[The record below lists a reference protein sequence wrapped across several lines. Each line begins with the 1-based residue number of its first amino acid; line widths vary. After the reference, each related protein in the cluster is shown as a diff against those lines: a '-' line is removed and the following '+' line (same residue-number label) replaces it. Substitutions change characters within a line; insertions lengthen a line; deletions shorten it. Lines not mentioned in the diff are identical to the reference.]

1 MFFLIGVLLL
11 FIAFGFPVAFSIGL
25 TSLLYCLKEGLV
37 LITIPQRMVA
47 GIDNFAFLAVPF
59 FILAGNLMN
68 TGGITRRL
76 FRFATSIV
84 GFIPGG
90 LGHANVVGS
99 IIFAGMSGAAIAD
112 AGGLGTIEI
121 KAMKDEGYD
130 TDFSAAVTAASST
143 IGPIIPPSIPMIL
156 YAAFGGVSVGKLFLA
171 GAVPGILMGVSLM
184 VMIYIISVRRKYPVH
199 SQLDVKEIWVSF
211 KEGLLPLFTPVIILG
226 GIMGG
231 IFTPTEAAVVA
242 SAYAL
247 FLGLVVYREIKWS
260 ELPGIILN
268 TAVTTAIVLF
278 IISAASIYGW
288 LLAREQVPQTV
299 AKLLFSIT
307 TNPHLVLLIMIGFLL
322 IIGCFMET
330 AASLIILVP
339 ILVPMTSQLGIDPLV
354 FGLIMVFTLMLGLI
368 TPPVGV
374 VLYLIADI
382 AEISFERTVKAT
394 FPFLLPLIIV
404 LLLITFV
411 PQIAMFLPNWLMP

>member
-11 FIAFGFPVAFSIGL
+11 FIAAGFPVAFSIGL

-37 LITIPQRMVA
+37 LITIPQRMIA
-47 GIDNFAFLAVPF
+47 GIDNYAFLAVPF

-76 FRFATSIV
+76 FRFATSVV

-121 KAMKDEGYD
+121 KAMRDEGYD

-156 YAAFGGVSVGKLFLA
+156 YAAFGGVSVGKLFMA
-171 GAVPGILMGVSLM
+171 GAVPGLLMGVSLM
-184 VMIYIISVRRKYPVH
+184 VMIYVMSVRRKYPVH
-199 SQLDVKEIWVSF
+199 SRLDFKEIWLSL
-211 KEGLLPLFTPVIILG
+211 KDGILPLFTPIIILG

-247 FLGLVVYREIKWS
+247 LLGIVVYREIKLS
-260 ELPGIILN
+260 ELPKIIMN
-268 TAVTTAIVLF
+268 TVVTTAIVLF

-299 AKLLFSIT
+299 AKMLFSIT
-307 TNPHLVLLIMIGFLL
+307 TNPHLVLLIMIGFLM
-322 IIGCFMET
+322 IVGCFMET

-339 ILVPMTSQLGIDPLV
+339 ILVPMTSQLGIDPLL

-382 AEISFERTVKAT
+382 AGISFERTVKAT
-394 FPFLLPLIIV
+394 IPFLLPLIIV
-404 LLLITFV
+404 LLLIAFV
-411 PQIAMFLPNWLMP
+411 PQIALFLPNLLMP

>member
-1 MFFLIGVLLL
+1 VFFLIGVLLL

>member
-37 LITIPQRMVA
+37 LITIPQRMIA

-121 KAMKDEGYD
+121 KAMQDEGYD

-156 YAAFGGVSVGKLFLA
+156 YAAFGGVSVGKLFMA
-171 GAVPGILMGVSLM
+171 GAVPGLLMGVSLM
-184 VMIYIISVRRKYPVH
+184 VMIYVMSVRRKYPVH
-199 SQLDVKEIWVSF
+199 SRLDFGEMWISF
-211 KEGLLPLFTPVIILG
+211 REGLLPLFTPIIILG

-247 FLGLVVYREIKWS
+247 LLGVVVYREIQLS

-339 ILVPMTSQLGIDPLV
+339 ILVPMTSKLGIDPLL

-382 AEISFERTVKAT
+382 AGISFERTVKAT
-394 FPFLLPLIIV
+394 IPFLLPLIIV
-404 LLLITFV
+404 LLLITFI
-411 PQIAMFLPNWLMP
+411 PQIALFLPNWLMP

>member
-1 MFFLIGVLLL
+1 VFFLIGVLLL
-11 FIAFGFPVAFSIGL
+11 LIAFGFPVAFSIGL

-37 LITIPQRMVA
+37 LVTIPQRMIA

-84 GFIPGG
+84 GFVPGG

-121 KAMKDEGYD
+121 KAMRDEGYD
-130 TDFSAAVTAASST
+130 IDFSAAVTAASST

-156 YAAFGGVSVGKLFLA
+156 YAAFGGVSVGKLFMA
-171 GAVPGILMGVSLM
+171 GAVPGFLMGISLM
-184 VMIYIISVRRKYPVH
+184 VMIYIVSVRRKYPVH
-199 SQLDVKEIWVSF
+199 STLDLKEIWASF
-211 KEGLLPLFTPVIILG
+211 KDGLPALFTPVIILG

-231 IFTPTEAAVVA
+231 IFTPTEAAVAA

-247 FLGLVVYREIKWS
+247 FLGVFIYREIKLS
-260 ELPGIILN
+260 DLQRIILN
-268 TAVTTAIVLF
+268 TVITTAIVLF
-278 IISAASIYGW
+278 IISTASIYGW
-288 LLAREQVPQTV
+288 LLAREQVPQSV
-299 AKLLFSIT
+299 AKMLFSIT
-307 TNPHLVLLIMIGFLL
+307 TNPQLVLLIMIGFLMVV
-322 IIGCFMET
+322 GCFMET

-382 AEISFERTVKAT
+382 AGISFERTVKAT
-394 FPFLLPLIIV
+394 FPFLIPLGIV
-404 LLLITFV
+404 LLLITFI